1 MADQKDQSHQTADPR
16 RPAGVVG
23 ELLRSPLCRTVALTV
38 FVSILIIEA
47 IVLVPSY
54 LRYESDLLDRL
65 EDAGMTAAI
74 AAFGPR
80 AHASKRDLLLTGRLL
95 GRSPHFRGGTLFRAD
110 GAVIGSFGEP
120 PDLTP
125 ADAGHRRARSADGA
139 HLDVLWTPAATGL
152 PFVVAARLD
161 AAWIGTELTAFV
173 WRISG
178 LVLILSLGVA
188 AATVLILSR
197 QVLRPILQLR
207 QGLLAARED
216 TAHAGRYALTY
227 PKADEIG
234 DIVSAFNDL
243 LKQVSS
249 AHIDELRARE
259 QRFRHFADAG
269 SDFYWEMDRD
279 LRFSYFSSRMS
290 DIAGVTASQMLG
302 RTREET
308 GNPGV
313 ADDYWRQHLDDLKA
327 HRPFR
332 GFEHPRTKPNGA
344 RVYLSINGNPVFD
357 GDGVFQGYRGT
368 GTDITERMLMAQALA
383 DSESRFRDFAAASS
397 DWFWEMDADLR
408 FTYLSAEIENVTG
421 LPAEWHYGKRREE
434 VGIPDVSA
442 KIWTEHL
449 AALEARQPF
458 KDFVYRRN
466 GRKGDVWL
474 RISGV
479 PVFDE
484 NGRFQGY
491 RGTGSDLTEQYQAQ
505 QRADLAQQRL
515 SAAVEGLADVFT
527 LWGPDDR
534 LLICNQRYRDINAAV
549 PEGATPGVSYEAYI
563 RGVVAAGLVPEA
575 EGREE
580 VWLEERLR
588 RHHHPEGP
596 FEISRHGDHWYLI
609 REQRMADGS
618 TVTIGTDITERK
630 RMEQELQQATFEAE
644 RANSAKSEFLAGMSH
659 ELRTPLN
666 AIIGFS
672 EMIKEEIAGP
682 VGVDAYKEYA
692 ADIHTSGQHL
702 LGIVSDLLDLAK
714 IEAGKLDLNEGLVDV
729 NDLTH
734 DCLRLMLP
742 RAEAEKLTMA
752 FADDGGPIQLWADS
766 RLLRQILLNLLSNAV
781 KFTSAGGRIEVTL
794 TRTAAGDVALSVRD
808 NGIGIDPASIER
820 VLSPFEQAE
829 LSADIAAEG
838 TGLGLSVSK
847 ALAELH
853 GGSLTLDSTPGD
865 GTTAV
870 VRLPASRLRDYAEA
884 G

>member
-1 MADQKDQSHQTADPR
+1 M
-16 RPAGVVG
+16 
-23 ELLRSPLCRTVALTV
+23 LRSRLCRTVALTV

-54 LRYESDLLDRL
+54 LRYETDLLDRL

-80 AHASKRDLLLTGRLL
+80 AHASDRDLMLTGRLL
-95 GRSPHFRGGTLFRAD
+95 NRSPHFRGGTLFRAD
-110 GAVIGSFGEP
+110 GTTIGSFGVA

-125 ADAGHRRARSADGA
+125 TDDAFRRERSADGA
-139 HLDVLWTPAATGL
+139 NLDVLWTPDATGL
-152 PFVVAARLD
+152 PFAVAARLD

-173 WRISG
+173 WRIAG

-188 AATVLILSR
+188 AATVLILS
-197 QVLRPILQLR
+197 QKVLRPILQLR
-207 QGLLAARED
+207 QGLLAARRD

-234 DIVSAFNDL
+234 DIVTSFNDL
-243 LKQVSS
+243 LKQVST

-259 QRFRHFADAG
+259 QRFRHFADAA
-269 SDFYWEMDRD
+269 SDFYWEMDQD

-290 DIAGVTASQMLG
+290 EIAGVSAKQMLG

-313 ADDYWRQHLDDLKA
+313 AADYWQRHLDDLKA

-332 GFEHPRTKPNGA
+332 GFEHPRTKPDGT
-344 RVYLSINGNPVFD
+344 RVYLSINGKPVFD
-357 GDGVFQGYRGT
+357 ANGVFLGYRGT
-368 GTDITERMLMAQALA
+368 GTDITDRVLMAQALA
-383 DSESRFRDFAAASS
+383 DGESRFRDFAAASS

-408 FTYLSAEIENVTG
+408 FTYISAEIERVAG

-442 KIWTEHL
+442 ETWTEHL

-458 KDFVYRRN
+458 KDFAYRRR
-466 GRKGDVWL
+466 GSKGDVWM

-479 PVFDE
+479 PIFDE
-484 NGRFQGY
+484 NGTFKGY
-491 RGTGSDLTEQYQAQ
+491 RGTGSDLTEQYKAQ
-505 QRADLAQQRL
+505 QRAELAQQRL
-515 SAAVEGLADVFT
+515 STAVEGLVDIFV
-527 LWGPDDR
+527 LWSPDDR
-534 LLICNQRYRDINAAV
+534 LLICNQRYRDINAEV
-549 PEGATPGVSYEAYI
+549 PEATRPGVSYEDYI
-563 RGVVAAGLVPEA
+563 RAVLAAGLVPEA
-575 EGREE
+575 GGREE
-580 VWLEERLR
+580 TWLQQRLL
-588 RHHHPEGP
+588 RHRYPEGP
-596 FEISRHGDHWYLI
+596 FEMSRRGDQWFLI

-630 RMEQELQQATFEAE
+630 RMEQELQRATFEAE

-672 EMIKEEIAGP
+672 EMIRDEIAGP
-682 VGVDAYKEYA
+682 VGVEAYKGYA
-692 ADIHTSGQHL
+692 ADIHASGQHL

-714 IEAGKLDLNEGLVDV
+714 IEAGKLDLNEEVVDV
-729 NDLTH
+729 DDLTR
-734 DCLRLMLP
+734 DCLRLMQP
-742 RAEAEKLTMA
+742 RAEAAKLTMA
-752 FADDGGPIQLWADS
+752 LADISGPIQLWADS

-781 KFTSAGGRIEVTL
+781 KFTSEGGRIEVSL
-794 TRTAAGDVALSVRD
+794 QRTADGDVALSVRD
-808 NGIGIDPASIER
+808 DGIGIDPASIER

-853 GGSLTLDSTPGD
+853 GGSLTLDSTPGQ

-870 VRLPASRLRDYAEA
+870 VRLPAGRLRAYAKA